1 MVTKDEVLKAL
12 SNVIDFE
19 LGLDVVSLGLVYDI
33 DVDQHDNVTV
43 TMTMT
48 TPACP
53 LAGMILQDAED
64 KIREIQGVKDVKINL
79 TFDPPWT
86 PDRMNEELRKR
97 FGI

>member
-1 MVTKDEVLKAL
+1 MITKEKVLEAL
-12 SNVIDFE
+12 KQVIDFE
-19 LGLDVVSLGLVYDI
+19 IGLDIVNLGLVYDVAI
-33 DVDQHDNVTV
+33 DNENNVTV

-53 LAGMILQDAED
+53 LAGLILQDAED
-64 KIREIQGVKDVKINL
+64 KVRQIEGVKDVKINL

-86 PDRMNEELRKR
+86 PDRMSEEIRKK